1 MEQFALFMFY
11 VVDKNYTPIVL
22 RVVCLWLCLFS
33 IWLDT
38 FGYRKAKTKIEISM
52 HFKLF
57 LSHSTLRCVFRTT
70 WRAVLCGRVFSILWI
85 FFLFTFSELFDKFG
99 DDCWKIGW
107 FIFEETHIFKFPT
120 LICLI
125 DLFTFGW
132 LCIHACVFAF
142 ACMRQRWHS
151 SLYSLNIHSIYLLV
165 HTHFIIATGSK
176 SLARVPSLFLFVFDW
191 YVDVM
196 CDKYT
201 FENSLPQLVH

>member
-70 WRAVLCGRVFSILWI
+70 WRCCAMRARVLNFVDILFVYVFRAIWQIRWWLLENWLVYIRTDTQFQISH
-85 FFLFTFSELFDKFG
+85 SDLFDWSIHIWVAMHTCMCVCF
-99 DDCWKIGW
+99 CMYAAAVTF
-107 FIFEETHIFKFPT
+107 FIIFIEYSF
-120 LICLI
+120 
-125 DLFTFGW
+125 DLF
-132 LCIHACVFAF
+132 ACA
-142 ACMRQRWHS
+142 
-151 SLYSLNIHSIYLLV
+151 
-165 HTHFIIATGSK
+165 
-176 SLARVPSLFLFVFDW
+176 
-191 YVDVM
+191 
-196 CDKYT
+196 YT
-201 FENSLPQLVH
+201 FYHSNRIKVSSASSFSLSVRFWLVCRCYVR

>member
-70 WRAVLCGRVFSILWI
+70 WLAVLCGRVFSILWI

-107 FIFEETHIFKFPT
+107 FIFEETHNFKFPT

-132 LCIHACVFAF
+132 LCMHVCVCFCMYVAAVTFFIIFIEYSFDLF
-142 ACMRQRWHS
+142 ACAYTFYHS
-151 SLYSLNIHSIYLLV
+151 NRIKVSRASS
-165 HTHFIIATGSK
+165 F
-176 SLARVPSLFLFVFDW
+176 SLFVRFRLVCRCFVR
-191 YVDVM
+191 
-196 CDKYT
+196 
-201 FENSLPQLVH
+201 